1 MSIWD
6 SISLPLSIRY
16 THQNLPYMLRRY
28 SIWEVVLY
36 RSLPPVFLFP
46 LSLDLFWRLKG
57 LLYGSEMMS
66 LQFSVSSIQFY
77 DNDLLFTFP
86 TWPFWKRNFSQHN
99 SSLFLPARWQVP
111 KWQKN
116 IMMTSGV
123 VCSLVLLEKNLQNHG
138 HIFSMCMHTFGHLF
152 LMTAFQILW
161 KKEVVFNDLFI
172 RLKRKFVVN
181 FWCFLQSWC
190 IRLSK

>member
-116 IMMTSGV
+116 IRCCLFT
-123 VCSLVLLEKNLQNHG
+123 CSSWEKSAESWPYFFYVYAYIWTF
-138 HIFSMCMHTFGHLF
+138 IFDDSFFKYCGKKKSF
-152 LMTAFQILW
+152 LTTY
-161 KKEVVFNDLFI
+161 
-172 RLKRKFVVN
+172 
-181 FWCFLQSWC
+181 S
-190 IRLSK
+190 

>member
-16 THQNLPYMLRRY
+16 THQNLPHMLRRY

-36 RSLPPVFLFP
+36 SSLPPVFLFP

-99 SSLFLPARWQVP
+99 SSLFFTSTLTSSKVTKEHQVLF
-111 KWQKN
+111 
-116 IMMTSGV
+116 V
-123 VCSLVLLEKNLQNHG
+123 HLFFLRKNLQNHG

-161 KKEVVFNDLFI
+161 KK
-172 RLKRKFVVN
+172 KS
-181 FWCFLQSWC
+181 FLTTYS
-190 IRLSK
+190 

>member
-99 SSLFLPARWQVP
+99 SSLFFYHALTTPKVTKEHQVLF
-111 KWQKN
+111 
-116 IMMTSGV
+116 V
-123 VCSLVLLEKNLQNHG
+123 
-138 HIFSMCMHTFGHLF
+138 HLF
-152 LMTAFQILW
+152 FLR
-161 KKEVVFNDLFI
+161 KKSAESWPYFFYVYAYIWTFI
-172 RLKRKFVVN
+172 FDDN
-181 FWCFLQSWC
+181 FSNIVEKKKSFLTTYS
-190 IRLSK
+190 

>member
-1 MSIWD
+1 MSISD

-99 SSLFLPARWQVP
+99 SSLFYQHVDKFQSDKR
-111 KWQKN
+111 
-116 IMMTSGV
+116 TSGV

-138 HIFSMCMHTFGHLF
+138 HIFSMYMHTFGHLF
-152 LMTAFQILW
+152 LMTAFSNIV
-161 KKEVVFNDLFI
+161 E
-172 RLKRKFVVN
+172 KRN
-181 FWCFLQSWC
+181 
-190 IRLSK
+190 

>member
-6 SISLPLSIRY
+6 SISLPLSRRY
-16 THQNLPYMLRRY
+16 THQNLPYKLRRY
-28 SIWEVVLY
+28 SIWEAVLY

-99 SSLFLPARWQVP
+99 SSLFFTSTLTSSKVTKEHHNDIRCCLFTCSSWEKSAESWPYFFYVYAYIWTFIFDDSFS
-111 KWQKN
+111 N
-116 IMMTSGV
+116 IV
-123 VCSLVLLEKNLQNHG
+123 
-138 HIFSMCMHTFGHLF
+138 
-152 LMTAFQILW
+152 

>member
-1 MSIWD
+1 MENSQSFHFPTIKCQSEIQFPCLWVEGTL
-6 SISLPLSIRY
+6 IKTYPI
-16 THQNLPYMLRRY
+16 HMLRRY

-36 RSLPPVFLFP
+36 SSLPPVFLFP

-99 SSLFLPARWQVP
+99 SSLFFTSTLTSSKVTKEHHNDIRCCLFTCSSWEKICRIMAIFFLCVCIHLDIYFWWQ
-111 KWQKN
+111 
-116 IMMTSGV
+116 
-123 VCSLVLLEKNLQNHG
+123 
-138 HIFSMCMHTFGHLF
+138 LF
-152 LMTAFQILW
+152 KYCG
-161 KKEVVFNDLFI
+161 KK
-172 RLKRKFVVN
+172 KS
-181 FWCFLQSWC
+181 FLTTYS
-190 IRLSK
+190 

>member
-6 SISLPLSIRY
+6 SISLPLRIRY

-123 VCSLVLLEKNLQNHG
+123 VCSLVLLEKKSAESWPYFFYVYAYIWTF
-138 HIFSMCMHTFGHLF
+138 IFDDSF
-152 LMTAFQILW
+152 LNIV
-161 KKEVVFNDLFI
+161 E
-172 RLKRKFVVN
+172 KRSRF
-181 FWCFLQSWC
+181 
-190 IRLSK
+190 